1 MSTLFAISAIV
12 IPKAHTIIAGLAFS
26 TALLMGWASG
36 IWKELCEN
44 AVSGHEDAS
53 KCNLGHAYQSM
64 LVTYFSVRPPLP
76 LSSLKY
82 TTQSGPKN
90 GSPPSQPRKSM
101 PVPINAFKSVRHCY
115 CLMISQNRRSRFFAS
130 PRSIPHGSLRDSSI
144 PAPPH

>member
-64 LVTYFSVRPPLP
+64 PF
-76 LSSLKY
+76 
-82 TTQSGPKN
+82 
-90 GSPPSQPRKSM
+90 
-101 PVPINAFKSVRHCY
+101 Y
-115 CLMISQNRRSRFFAS
+115 CITRYLLLRSTFFAS
-130 PRSIPHGSLRDSSI
+130 IFLKVYDTVWPEEWFPSVS
-144 PAPPH
+144 AT